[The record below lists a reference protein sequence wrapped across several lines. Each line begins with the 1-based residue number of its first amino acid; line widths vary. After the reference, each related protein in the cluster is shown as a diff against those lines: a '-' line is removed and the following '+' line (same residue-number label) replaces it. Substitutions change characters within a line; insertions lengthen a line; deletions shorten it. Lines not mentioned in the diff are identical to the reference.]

1 MPELK
6 DYVFGVCTCLSSL
19 YSVEML
25 WQAKEAQ
32 TKYLVKGSTSNEA
45 SVVFTQWFG
54 TSIGQ
59 YAMMAAAG
67 YSAAH
72 KAGADSV
79 KNALGVAAAVAWL
92 WSFTRFHKAIQD
104 GVQKVDV
111 AATVVQSTASIGL
124 IACFLPGFMKD
135 LKK

>member
-6 DYVFGVCTCLSSL
+6 DYVYGFCMCATSL

-45 SVVFTQWFG
+45 SVAFTQWFG
-54 TSIGQ
+54 AAIGQ
-59 YAMMAAAG
+59 IVMISAAG
-67 YSAAH
+67 YLAAH

-79 KNALGVAAAVAWL
+79 KNAMGVTVAASTL
-92 WSFTRFHKAIQD
+92 WSFARSQKSVQD
-104 GVQKVDV
+104 GVQKPVI
-111 AATVVQSTASIGL
+111 TAPIFHTTSFVGL
-124 IACFLPGFMKD
+124 LACFLPGFMKD
-135 LKK
+135 LK